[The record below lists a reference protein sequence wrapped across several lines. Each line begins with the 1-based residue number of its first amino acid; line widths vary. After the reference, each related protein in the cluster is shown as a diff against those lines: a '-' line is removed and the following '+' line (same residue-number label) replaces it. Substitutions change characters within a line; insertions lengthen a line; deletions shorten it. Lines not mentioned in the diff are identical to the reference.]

1 MFARV
6 AYGEPEKVVNMADN
20 IHLTVAAVV
29 PRQGKY
35 LLVRE
40 SRQQGY
46 ALNQPA
52 GHVMPGE
59 CPITAVKR
67 ETLEETGWTVSP
79 SALLGFATYTAP
91 GNGVTYYR
99 FSFLC
104 EALHHNRQLSIDPDI
119 TEVLWLDRRE
129 LPGAYPLRSPLVLDA
144 IKQYESGLR
153 YPLEFMRDYR

>member
-1 MFARV
+1 MPS
-6 AYGEPEKVVNMADN
+6 E

-29 PRQGKY
+29 PRLGRY

-46 ALNQPA
+46 VLNQPA
-52 GHVMPGE
+52 GHVEPGE
-59 CPITAVKR
+59 CPISAVKR
-67 ETLEETGWTVSP
+67 ETLEETGWTVKP

-99 FSFLC
+99 FNFLC
-104 EALHHNRQLSIDPDI
+104 EALHHNPQLTIDPDI
-119 TEVLWLDRRE
+119 TEVLWLDRQE
-129 LPGAYPLRSPLVLDA
+129 LLSSYPLRSPLVLDA
-144 IKQYESGLR
+144 IRQYESGLH